1 MVRYYPANLL
11 LTVDNARTGLSWL
24 VRPLAVS
31 LAKLS
36 VYGVS
41 TKQERE
47 VKNTRRNKNDEV
59 YDNSNCGSSPVA
71 ESITQGLDLAWVRC
85 RCYIQRLLMTTAKYC
100 NNHMM
105 ATQFVSLKQGAFMH
119 RIGI

>member
-1 MVRYYPANLL
+1 M
-11 LTVDNARTGLSWL
+11 SL
-24 VRPLAVS
+24 V
-31 LAKLS
+31 KLS

-59 YDNSNCGSSPVA
+59 DDRGSSPVA

-85 RCYIQRLLMTTAKYC
+85 RCYI
-100 NNHMM
+100 
-105 ATQFVSLKQGAFMH
+105 
-119 RIGI
+119 